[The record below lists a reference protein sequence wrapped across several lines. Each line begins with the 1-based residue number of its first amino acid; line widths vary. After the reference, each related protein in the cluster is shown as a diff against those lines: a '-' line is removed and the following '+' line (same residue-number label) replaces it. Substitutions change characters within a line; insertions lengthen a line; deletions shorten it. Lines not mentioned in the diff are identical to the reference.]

1 MADTIVAPATPPG
14 ISALAMVRLSGPR
27 AVEMVAELSGLS
39 RKEFEDRHARLVE
52 LRDQEGELIDQA
64 MVTVYLGPRSYTGED
79 LVEITLHG
87 NPLLVE
93 LVVEECIARGAR
105 LAEPGEFTRRAL
117 LRGKLSPDQV
127 EALGQ
132 VITARTRHGLRLAR
146 RNLAGKLGE
155 KLSQIRQELVE
166 TLAAVEVV
174 FDYPGEAADVSYQE
188 GETLA
193 DEPELLGERI
203 ERLIGLIQPLV
214 EDYPRL
220 SALSREPRVV
230 IWGAPNAGKSSLFNA
245 LLGRERAL
253 VSPAPGTTRDYL
265 EAPLELAGLRLSVV
279 DTAGI
284 REQAGEEVEEKGIR
298 LAEKQLGEADLILA
312 ILERGDPASLPPL
325 PMEEGQAVIYVATKV
340 DLMEKVPQGEGSSP
354 EAPLGTSSLTGLGIE
369 ELRQRIARHFT
380 SEVGEDRLLVSRRQY
395 ESLRRALAALEQA
408 REGLRRGVE
417 PDLVA
422 LDLRAALEEVSGLLE
437 LPGASEAVIAE
448 MLRGFCVGK

>member
-1 MADTIVAPATPPG
+1 MADTIVAPATPSG
-14 ISALAMVRLSGPR
+14 TSALAMVRLSGPQ
-27 AVEMVAELSGLS
+27 AVETVAQLAGLG
-39 RKEFEDRHARLVE
+39 RQEFEDRRARLVR
-52 LRDQEGELIDQA
+52 LRDRKGELIDQA
-64 MVTVYLGPRSYTGED
+64 MVTVYFGPRSYTGED

-93 LVVEECIARGAR
+93 LVVEECIQRGAR

-117 LRGKLSPDQV
+117 LNGKLSPDQV

-146 RNLAGKLGE
+146 RNLAGRLGE
-155 KLSQIRQELVE
+155 KLRQIRRELVE

-174 FDYPGEAADVSYQE
+174 FDYPGEAADVSYRE

-193 DEPELLGERI
+193 DDPQRLGERI
-203 ERLIGLIQPLV
+203 ERLTRLIRPLV

-220 SALSREPRVV
+220 AALSREPRVV

-253 VSPAPGTTRDYL
+253 VSAQPGTTRDYL

-284 REQAGEEVEEKGIR
+284 RDEAGEEVEARGIK
-298 LAEKQLGEADLILA
+298 LAEEQLAEADLILA
-312 ILERGDPASLPPL
+312 ILEQGEPASLPPL
-325 PMEEGQAVIYVATKV
+325 PVEEGPAVIYVATKA
-340 DLMEKVPQGEGSSP
+340 DLMEEVPQGDGSSP
-354 EAPLGTSSLTGLGIE
+354 QSPLATSALTGLGIE
-369 ELRQRIARHFT
+369 ELRCRIARHFT
-380 SEVGEDRLLVSRRQY
+380 EEVGEDRLLVTKRQY
-395 ESLRRALAALEQA
+395 QALKRALGALERAGEAVRQ
-408 REGLRRGVE
+408 GVE
-417 PDLVA
+417 PDLIA
-422 LDLRAALEEVSGLLE
+422 LDLREALGEISGLLE
-437 LPGASEAVIAE
+437 LPGASEAVIDE